1 MTLIANPCKSSHTIV
16 GERLRGWLT
25 PPDPSTNHNIACSTQ
40 HERTAAW
47 VFNENIFEE
56 WESLGSL
63 LWIHGKGM
71 FLHSGDHMSLTPA
84 FVAGS
89 GKSILWFGI
98 LFSLRI

>member
-1 MTLIANPCKSSHTIV
+1 M
-16 GERLRGWLT
+16 
-25 PPDPSTNHNIACSTQ
+25 
-40 HERTAAW
+40 
-47 VFNENIFEE
+47 
-56 WESLGSL
+56 GSL